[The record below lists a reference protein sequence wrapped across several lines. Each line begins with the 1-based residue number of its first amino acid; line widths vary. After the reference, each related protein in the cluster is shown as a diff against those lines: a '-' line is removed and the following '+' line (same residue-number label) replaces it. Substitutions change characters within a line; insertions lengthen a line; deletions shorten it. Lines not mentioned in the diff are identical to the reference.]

1 MVPVVLSKICFHSFT
16 VCFVKKE
23 LITGEGAVPMQKFG
37 VHLGVHNI
45 SLNWSSTIF
54 MSLNITLQL

>member
-1 MVPVVLSKICFHSFT
+1 MVPVVLSKICSHSFT

-23 LITGEGAVPMQKFG
+23 LITGEGAVPTQKF
-37 VHLGVHNI
+37 GVHNI